1 MGGDLEFEDFRARWA
16 IEQNREKLVKELKV
30 LRSQPGRGPG
40 GVFDLPDPD
49 SRLDLPGP
57 ERKVVSGHELPPDL
71 PSAPRG
77 GDEYTGPSEIPQR
90 KVAIVGA
97 GVSGL
102 FIAMLLEDLKIPNLQ
117 IDILE
122 ANERIGGRI
131 WTHHFS
137 DREHDYYDVGAMR
150 FPNIKSMARTF
161 KLFET
166 LSTPL
171 RDYFLTGPNTPNLF
185 NNRFYQPDVSD
196 PFEVSVSNGG
206 NVPDDVVNSWSDIL
220 EAAFKPYKDVLRV
233 DWEAGYK
240 KLMEEADHMST
251 RQFLMNGGPK
261 GELRKL
267 DYFSIQ
273 WMETQ
278 NTATGLFDQAFS
290 ESVIDSLD
298 FESTVDGNPVQ
309 WKCVEGGTTLV
320 IEAMRKYLQHT
331 NVETKKR
338 VVSIERDLSG
348 LDEADM
354 LLQVAEE
361 DKVREGYSTVF
372 ATAPLSCLARMSLDN
387 LDLHPSTRDAIR
399 CLHYDDSVK
408 VAMQFTRPWWR
419 QESQITQGGV
429 ANTDLSIRVC
439 VYPSYNTGDP
449 IDQPAVLLVSYTWS
463 QDAIRVASLLKAG
476 PAAEKELIDFVLRDI
491 ARLHSQT
498 ITEKAIRETFAGVWH
513 GHSWSNDPYSSG
525 AFALFGPGQFS
536 GLYPY
541 LIRPAADC
549 KFHIVGEAAS
559 SHHAWI
565 AGSLDSAYYAVAK
578 FLKRFGLEQE
588 YLPKVKEKWGVLQ
601 DLDDGLHGSL
611 HVLNLLG
618 TLSEGEHVRV

>member
-1 MGGDLEFEDFRARWA
+1 M
-16 IEQNREKLVKELKV
+16 I
-30 LRSQPGRGPG
+30 
-40 GVFDLPDPD
+40 
-49 SRLDLPGP
+49 
-57 ERKVVSGHELPPDL
+57 
-71 PSAPRG
+71 
-77 GDEYTGPSEIPQR
+77 
-90 KVAIVGA
+90 
-97 GVSGL
+97 
-102 FIAMLLEDLKIPNLQ
+102 LEDLKIPNLE

-137 DREHDYYDVGAMR
+137 DRTHAYYDVGAMR
-150 FPNIKSMARTF
+150 FPDIKSMARTF
-161 KLFET
+161 KLFDT
-166 LSTPL
+166 VSAPL
-171 RDYFLTGPNTPNLF
+171 RDYYLNGVNTPTLF
-185 NNRFYQPDVSD
+185 NSRFHQPDVSD
-196 PFEVSVSNGG
+196 PYEISVSKGG
-206 NVPDDVVNSWSDIL
+206 NVPDDVVDSWSDIL
-220 EAAFKPYKDVLRV
+220 EAAFERYKKVLRV

-240 KLMEEADHMST
+240 LLMDEADHMST
-251 RQFLMNGGPK
+251 RQFLANGGPK

-298 FESTVDGNPVQ
+298 FESKIDGKSVE
-309 WKCVEGGTTLV
+309 WKCVEGGTTVV
-320 IEAMRKYLQHT
+320 IEGMRDYLKKT
-331 NVETKKR
+331 NIEIKKR
-338 VVSIERDLSG
+338 VVSIERDLSR

-354 LLQVAEE
+354 LLQISGE
-361 DKVREGYSTVF
+361 DKPREGYSTVF
-372 ATAPLSCLARMSLDN
+372 ATAPLGCLARMNLNN

-399 CLHYDDSVK
+399 CLKYDDSVK
-408 VAMQFTRPWWR
+408 IAIQFTRPWWR
-419 QESQITQGGV
+419 QESKITKGGV

-439 VYPSYNTGDP
+439 VYPSYNTEDP

-463 QDAIRVASLLKAG
+463 QDAIRVASLLNAG
-476 PAAEKELIDFVLRDI
+476 PEAEQELIDFVLRDI
-491 ARLHSQT
+491 GRLHSQT
-498 ITEKAIRETFAGVWH
+498 ITEEAIRETFAGIWH

-536 GLYPY
+536 NLYPY

-578 FLKRFGLEQE
+578 FLKRFGLDQQ
-588 YLPKVKEKWGVLQ
+588 YLPKIKEKWGVLH
-601 DLDDGLHGSL
+601 DLDAGVHGSL
-611 HVLNLLG
+611 HVVNLLG